1 MARRNTGPGPG
12 MRQMIGTAA
21 AGLARACGVQ
31 EPPAPRRPPARAIL
45 LGLAVAL
52 LAVAAVKE
60 VPALQRELKIW
71 MM

>member
-1 MARRNTGPGPG
+1 
-12 MRQMIGTAA
+12 MIGTAA
-21 AGLARACGVQ
+21 AGVARACGVP
-31 EPPAPRRPPARAIL
+31 EPPARRRSPARAVL
-45 LGLAVAL
+45 LGLGVAL